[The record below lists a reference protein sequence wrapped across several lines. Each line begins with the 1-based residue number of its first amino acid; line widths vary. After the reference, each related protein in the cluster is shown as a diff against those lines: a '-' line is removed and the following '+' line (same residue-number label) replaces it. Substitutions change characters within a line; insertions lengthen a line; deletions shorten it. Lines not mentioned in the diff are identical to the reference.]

1 MRPQE
6 SESTPLFCP
15 ELGNKTTKVTKK
27 ESPRAQLSGR
37 GPAKAPHTQPQSRQT
52 KAKSTKGRLSPRKA
66 ATLTYILGFLLIFS
80 FFYFIYGDMITR
92 AEQDMYISSSPDTMY
107 YLLSQ
112 SDGRLFYV
120 FRWVMLVCKWALAG
134 AAFLALVMTLT
145 AWAFDYALQIPR
157 KLRGLGFLVGAGET
171 GWMIF
176 QGTNLYYK
184 SEPSLIVLIPIA
196 LLVLC
201 SLLALLTRLARKYA
215 AKAPQPVDSQT
226 KIRPWGA
233 LFPLILFI
241 GLGWSAKTFNENA
254 ILTARFQNLA
264 WQQDWETIIK
274 EAHQA
279 KQPSRAVAA
288 YYAIALE
295 ETDQLLDG
303 MFDIAYEFPK
313 LKLKKHEGSEEYGL
327 FVTDCNYHAGLLNAS
342 YRCAMDH
349 LVMNGP
355 RLYMYKRMAV
365 CSLLN
370 GEEKLCRKYL
380 RLIAQM
386 PFEQSFVEKYEAM
399 LDNPEL
405 IAQDPELVHVRHL
418 IPKEDKFEQNYQPPA
433 FLGYNV
439 GLYTGSDYTLITSAA
454 ACLYSKDLIRFLQ
467 RAKVM
472 HQKRLRFPPCMQE
485 AIAILGL
492 RDPNILKQFPEV
504 SQYSSQQVRSF
515 LFDAKPYIKD
525 RLKLRHELKER
536 WLGTYAYYYYTE
548 NNDPEQ
554 VAKSYDPS
562 NKVGVN

>member
-1 MRPQE
+1 M
-6 SESTPLFCP
+6 
-15 ELGNKTTKVTKK
+15 TKVTKK
-27 ESPRAQLSGR
+27 ESPRGRHSRR
-37 GPAKAPHTQPQSRQT
+37 GPAQAPHTQPPTQQIR
-52 KAKSTKGRLSPRKA
+52 AKGSKGWLSYRKA
-66 ATLTYILGFLLIFS
+66 SFLTYLLGFLLIFG
-80 FFYFIYGDMITR
+80 FFYFVYGDMLTR
-92 AEQDMYISSSPDTMY
+92 AEQDMYISSSPETMY
-107 YLLSQ
+107 HLLSQ
-112 SDGRLFYV
+112 PEGRLFYV
-120 FRWVMLVCKWALAG
+120 FRWVMLVCKWALSG

-157 KLRGLGFLVGAGET
+157 KLRGLGFLVGAGQI
-171 GWMIF
+171 GWMIL

-184 SEPSLIVLIPIA
+184 SEPSLIVLIPLA

-201 SLLALLTRLARKYA
+201 ALLALLSFLVRKYA
-215 AKAPQPVDSQT
+215 AKAPQEAAPVAKT
-226 KIRPWGA
+226 RPWGI
-233 LFPLILFI
+233 LFPLVLFI
-241 GLGWSAKTFNENA
+241 GLGWCAKNFNENV
-254 ILTARFQNLA
+254 ILTARFQNLS

-274 EAHQA
+274 ESRQA

-327 FVTDCNYHAGLLNAS
+327 FVTDCNFHAGLLNAS

-355 RLYMYKRMAV
+355 RLYMYKRLAV

-370 GEEKLCRKYL
+370 GEEMLCRKYL

-405 IAQDPELVHVRHL
+405 IAQDPELAHVRLL
-418 IPKEDKFEQNYQPPA
+418 IPQEDKFEQNYQPPA

-454 ACLYSKDLIRFLQ
+454 ACLYSKDLVRFLQ

-472 HQKRLRFPPCMQE
+472 QQKRLRFPPCMQE

-492 RDPNILKQFPEV
+492 RDPNILKQFPQV

-525 RLKLRHELKER
+525 RLKLRHELKDR

-554 VAKSYDPS
+554 VAKSYDAS
-562 NKVGVN
+562 NKAGVN